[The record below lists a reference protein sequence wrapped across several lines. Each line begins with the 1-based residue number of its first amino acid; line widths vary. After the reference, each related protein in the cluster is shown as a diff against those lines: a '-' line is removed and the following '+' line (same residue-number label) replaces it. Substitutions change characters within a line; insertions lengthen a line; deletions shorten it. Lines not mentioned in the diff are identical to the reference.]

1 MSAPCVVS
9 GGGRLT
15 ESGPSVL
22 LDLDGTL
29 ADTAVDLITALNR
42 LLEEE
47 GRLAMAVSDLRGE
60 VSRGSRSLLARG
72 FGVTPEDPG
81 YNGLRTRFLDHYECC
96 FAASTTLFDGIE
108 TILAGLQ
115 ERGVRWGIVTNK
127 PSRFTFPLLEH
138 LELDSA
144 PACVVTPDMVPR
156 AKPDPAPVRLA
167 CQQIGVAPARVLF
180 AGDARQDI
188 EAGRAAG
195 VATAVALYGY
205 IPAAENPDDW
215 QADYEVATVPDL
227 KTVTESWLE
236 AVGL

>member
-1 MSAPCVVS
+1 MTTAGAC
-9 GGGRLT
+9 
-15 ESGPSVL
+15 VL

-29 ADTAVDLITALNR
+29 ADTAEDLITALNR

-47 GRLAMAVSDLRGE
+47 GRSVMAVSDLRGE

-72 FGVTPEDPG
+72 FGITPEDPG
-81 YNGLRTRFLDHYECC
+81 YDDLRARFLDHYERC
-96 FAASTTLFDGIE
+96 FAVSTTLFDGIE
-108 TILAGLQ
+108 AILASLEGQ
-115 ERGVRWGIVTNK
+115 GVRWGIVTNK

-138 LELDSA
+138 LALDPA

-167 CQQIGVAPARVLF
+167 CEQVGAAAARVLF

-188 EAGRAAG
+188 EAGRSAG

-215 QADYEVATVPDL
+215 QADYELATVSDL
-227 KTVTESWLE
+227 GRVTETWLE
-236 AVGL
+236 SVSS